1 MLVKF
6 RVIYLILSIFSVT
19 RNGEKFC
26 GFDFYEAN
34 AGEEGVPR
42 WDLNGTHSSLAFEE
56 AIEERLSILSN
67 DEPLFTYMSLKAPH
81 GPLQPK
87 QHFLD
92 MYRDV
97 YGLDP
102 GKNTIILLTENCHL

>member
-1 MLVKF
+1 M
-6 RVIYLILSIFSVT
+6 IHLILRIFSGYS
-19 RNGEKFC
+19 NGKKIC

-56 AIEERLSILSN
+56 GIEERLSILSN

-81 GPLQPK
+81 GPIQPK

-102 GKNTIILLTENCHL
+102 GKI